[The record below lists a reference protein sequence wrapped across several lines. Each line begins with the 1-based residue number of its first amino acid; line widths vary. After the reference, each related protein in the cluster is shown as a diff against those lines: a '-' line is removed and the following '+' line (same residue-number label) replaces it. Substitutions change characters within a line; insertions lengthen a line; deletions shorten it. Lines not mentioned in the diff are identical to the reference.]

1 MNQSSLWAASGMYL
15 SHILLNEFALKQ
27 GLLNNKY
34 HGVST
39 GEDANWSLLSIIQH
53 LPEVGSQSAMDWI

>member
-1 MNQSSLWAASGMYL
+1 MYL

-34 HGVST
+34 QGVST
-39 GEDANWSLLSIIQH
+39 GEDAKWSLLSIIQH